1 MASLEG
7 WNFTIKLCPRGI
19 KLPRRGSNANSFFG
33 KSLNDRKFSVRALF
47 FKARCTE
54 AETQFVRSRGPGI
67 AEHLFVESGR
77 DKCGVV
83 ATKTER
89 VT

>member
-1 MASLEG
+1 MPTHFLES
-7 WNFTIKLCPRGI
+7 R
-19 KLPRRGSNANSFFG
+19 
-33 KSLNDRKFSVRALF
+33 LNDRKFSVRALF

-54 AETQFVRSRGPGI
+54 AETQFVRNRDPGI
-67 AEHLFVESGR
+67 VEHLFVESGR

>member
-1 MASLEG
+1 MIE
-7 WNFTIKLCPRGI
+7 NFRC
-19 KLPRRGSNANSFFG
+19 
-33 KSLNDRKFSVRALF
+33 ALF

-54 AETQFVRSRGPGI
+54 AETQFVRNRDPGI
-67 AEHLFVESGR
+67 VEHLFVESGR

>member
-1 MASLEG
+1 MIENL
-7 WNFTIKLCPRGI
+7 R
-19 KLPRRGSNANSFFG
+19 
-33 KSLNDRKFSVRALF
+33 RALF

-54 AETQFVRSRGPGI
+54 AETQFVRNRDPGI
-67 AEHLFVESGR
+67 AEHLFVECGR

-83 ATKTER
+83 PTKTEG